1 MTAAEPSGSY
11 RRPPRGV
18 EPRTLPAI
26 RPTGR
31 PGQRVL
37 LRRTLEKGPSGQPTQ
52 AVKMVKA
59 EGLRGLR
66 AKVRGEGGCDHWGH
80 ALTRAH
86 ARSCLAEPRTD
97 STCSTCAVGGPL
109 GRNYSFAGRGTSRE
123 WIFLT
128 RKYVSTRPGP
138 EGWAR
143 VRAGEGAGQAYL
155 SFAIDWRLTSSD
167 AKRGPA
173 RDGGGD
179 EYGQRGAFGAVRA
192 VPGAP
197 REGHRQRDEDGAKT
211 AESGEQEPCSPLKPS
226 SQGPENQRVPN
237 LFKISQPVREICNI

>member
-1 MTAAEPSGSY
+1 MLIPLESVLAGERTH
-11 RRPPRGV
+11 RLPRV
-18 EPRTLPAI
+18 TPRITIPRITRSRVSKKGRFSRTPLGPALPN
-26 RPTGR
+26 
-31 PGQRVL
+31 
-37 LRRTLEKGPSGQPTQ
+37 LE
-52 AVKMVKA
+52 
-59 EGLRGLR
+59 
-66 AKVRGEGGCDHWGH
+66 
-80 ALTRAH
+80 LTRPAPPVQ
-86 ARSCLAEPRTD
+86 L
-97 STCSTCAVGGPL
+97 GGL
-109 GRNYSFAGRGTSRE
+109 SEEIYEFAGRGTSRG
-123 WIFLT
+123 WIFFR

-211 AESGEQEPCSPLKPS
+211 AESGEKSPALP
-226 SQGPENQRVPN
+226 
-237 LFKISQPVREICNI
+237 

>member
-1 MTAAEPSGSY
+1 MQLG
-11 RRPPRGV
+11 
-18 EPRTLPAI
+18 
-26 RPTGR
+26 
-31 PGQRVL
+31 
-37 LRRTLEKGPSGQPTQ
+37 
-52 AVKMVKA
+52 
-59 EGLRGLR
+59 GLSEE
-66 AKVRGEGGCDHWGH
+66 VYD
-80 ALTRAH
+80 
-86 ARSCLAEPRTD
+86 
-97 STCSTCAVGGPL
+97 
-109 GRNYSFAGRGTSRE
+109 FAGRGTSRE
-123 WIFLT
+123 WIT
-128 RKYVSTRPGP
+128 SSRKYVSTRPGP

-226 SQGPENQRVPN
+226 RQGPENQCPQ
-237 LFKISQPVREICNI
+237 LI

>member
-1 MTAAEPSGSY
+1 MHSPGLTPGPA
-11 RRPPRGV
+11 
-18 EPRTLPAI
+18 LPN
-26 RPTGR
+26 
-31 PGQRVL
+31 
-37 LRRTLEKGPSGQPTQ
+37 LE
-52 AVKMVKA
+52 
-59 EGLRGLR
+59 
-66 AKVRGEGGCDHWGH
+66 
-80 ALTRAH
+80 LTRPAPPVQ
-86 ARSCLAEPRTD
+86 L
-97 STCSTCAVGGPL
+97 GGL
-109 GRNYSFAGRGTSRE
+109 SEEVYEFAGRGTSRG
-123 WIFLT
+123 WIFFT

-179 EYGQRGAFGAVRA
+179 EYGQRGTFGAVRA

-211 AESGEQEPCSPLKPS
+211 AESGEKSPALPKSQAAKALKAS
-226 SQGPENQRVPN
+226 VPN
-237 LFKISQPVREICNI
+237 LFKISQPVCWP